1 MKNRLSTVA
10 LLSALTISST
20 SAMAADAVSSATVAA
35 KPAPKA
41 EVDVITGATAKREA
55 TSGAFSLSKTK
66 AGQALLLDM
75 ARDFIWTGDSKFN
88 GKTILGGRQMYS
100 IATSYNNTPESIT
113 AELTSEFFPETG
125 TMLFYGTTA
134 KDSGKILRA
143 RKSGTGVSVSWVK
156 QLREDEIRN
165 YGYNYYDSYG
175 ISFDADV
182 EVITSDDI
190 NTKDEAHNKKVIKR
204 LADILGKSMTTIKE
218 WSLLWSFDPKLK
230 GRELEK
236 AQEAAIRDF
245 MSYEDVYI
253 LKPRKMIVIAYFYRP
268 LMVSDK
274 NAFVY
279 REYALDS
286 SRKGFNLATDP
297 GYLAALRDTNCACTV
312 SPKGRVEYDFFDAQY
327 PADHPNN
334 LINQLVA
341 YKNTVLFGTAK
352 PEMGADPIKE
362 SADKIESM
370 YNKGGADTT
379 LDEVNAKVKAN
390 PSKRATYYWMDKTK
404 AENMPDRFM
413 VTYTGRDSNGKVFR
427 VDLPNWNRWFMLQPN
442 NMCGIATRHTIRWD
456 N

>member
-1 MKNRLSTVA
+1 MKNRLSTIAVLS
-10 LLSALTISST
+10 LLAAWGSN
-20 SAMAADAVSSATVAA
+20 AMSADAVSSATVAVQA
-35 KPAPKA
+35 APQA
-41 EVDVITGATAKREA
+41 SVDVITGATAKRES

-125 TMLFYGTTA
+125 TFLFYGTTA

-143 RKSGTGVSVSWVK
+143 RKSGTGISVSWVK
-156 QLREDEIRN
+156 QLREDEVRH

-190 NTKDEAHNKKVIKR
+190 NTKDKAHNKKVIKR

-230 GRELEK
+230 GDALEK

-279 REYALDS
+279 KEYALDS

-312 SPKGRVEYDFFDAQY
+312 SPKGRVEYNFFDAQY
-327 PADHPNN
+327 PADHPDN
-334 LINQLVA
+334 LINKLVA
-341 YKNTVLFGTAK
+341 YKNTVLFGTAN
-352 PEMGADPIKE
+352 PEMGADPVKE
-362 SADKIESM
+362 SAAKIESM

-379 LDEVNAKVKAN
+379 LAEVNAKVKAN
-390 PSKRATYYWMDKTK
+390 PAKRATYYWMDKTK

-413 VTYTGRDSNGKVFR
+413 VTYTGLDSNGKAYR

-442 NMCGIATRHTIRWD
+442 NMCGIATRHTIRW